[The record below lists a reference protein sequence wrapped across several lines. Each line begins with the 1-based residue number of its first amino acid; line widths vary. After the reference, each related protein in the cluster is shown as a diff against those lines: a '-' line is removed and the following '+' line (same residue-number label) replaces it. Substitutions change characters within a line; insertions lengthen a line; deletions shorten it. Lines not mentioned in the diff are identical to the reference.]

1 MKIKKLRTW
10 VGRIKILNMYHVSLM
25 VLPNSS
31 YSQRVTARTQK
42 FGEPH
47 RYTRSSSRA
56 WLVRPWPSPDRCGVQ
71 VYHMANLVTGVRRR
85 VVVKVQNWFSE
96 CIWTKWRWEM
106 RFTKCLF
113 LLKRQKKGPSLR
125 NSYMNYVWLWLLTAF
140 RVLSKIGLQFL
151 LSVLQVAWERETTRG
166 IKSVLQV
173 TGK

>member
-1 MKIKKLRTW
+1 MISMNIKKLRTW

-71 VYHMANLVTGVRRR
+71 GYHMANLVTGVRRR
-85 VVVKVQNWFSE
+85 VVAKVIKIDFQNAYE
-96 CIWTKWRWEM
+96 RNGGE
-106 RFTKCLF
+106 KCV
-113 LLKRQKKGPSLR
+113 LR
-125 NSYMNYVWLWLLTAF
+125 NVFFFWKDIRKDLHFAIPMWIMCGCGCWPFFGYSQ
-140 RVLSKIGLQFL
+140 S
-151 LSVLQVAWERETTRG
+151 
-166 IKSVLQV
+166 
-173 TGK
+173 